1 MQLTPTAPHTHK
13 HTHWMLTAAVCKL
26 WPSNPVLLL
35 SASLTPSWLYNLS
48 RCLMINWMQ
57 TACNLLPAKTE
68 GNPKLR
74 CNQLSSLRT
83 PHTLTARFSHIC
95 YQGSVSIC
103 GTVGGS
109 DILHNVQVT
118 CFLPK
123 SSLTL
128 GNAVLRCCQLSS
140 PPLTQIT
147 PWQDFHRL
155 PIFCPDL
162 RSPVIT

>member
-1 MQLTPTAPHTHK
+1 
-13 HTHWMLTAAVCKL
+13 MLTAAVCQL
-26 WPSNPVLLL
+26 CPSNPVLLL